1 MRNHHAEQVAL
12 LAELVKVPTD
22 NPPGNCARQADVAG
36 GLLEK
41 LDSTVER
48 HPVREAEVKKAG
60 MVSPINLMIRKR
72 FGDGSGPTNALNA
85 HGDSPPG
92 GSAVR

>member
-1 MRNHHAEQVAL
+1 MAL

-22 NPPGNCARQADVAG
+22 NPPGNCAPHADIAA

-41 LDSTVER
+41 LYSTVER
-48 HPVREAEVKKAG
+48 HPEPEAEVRKAG
-60 MVSPINLMIRKR
+60 MVSAINLMIRKR

-85 HGDSPPG
+85 HRDSPPG
-92 GSAVR
+92 GSVVR